1 MKIVKHKLPVGFTD
15 KLVNQVPFTLSISS
29 NNEDKYNY
37 FLQFF
42 EYTLTC
48 EGKDTRVIE
57 LPIKE
62 SSKLEF
68 NINHYLDAMNYAL
81 HSLFYRDMD
90 LIDEFYQDD
99 TLSRHP
105 YFIEYAKQSFKDNQ
119 YSLIGR
125 FDLAID
131 SSANI
136 LGVYEYNGDTPVML
150 FESLYQQNDMTN
162 IITNNSYA
170 QFNELFLSIQD
181 IFNKLSKNNNNLVFA
196 SIASS
201 EHLDDFVTAEVI
213 YQAASPYIEKS
224 YLLSLNELFYEQKGL
239 TSSKHRFFYLNSQ
252 DEEID
257 LTDIFILYPW
267 EDLLNELPLAF
278 ANWKEWYSY
287 IRFYEPPYKWFMS
300 HKGFMAYMTYL
311 MKHDKHFKEKYGNI
325 PLIPT
330 YTYNHDNLSS
340 YVEKPV
346 LGRCGNNVTIVKDN
360 HSTKY
365 DGVYGD
371 CPTIIQN
378 LVPELIIDNRKIIGC
393 IWTCS
398 DVETNKLTAET
409 LAFRELPADEFPLA
423 DNEYYITH
431 III

>member
-1 MKIVKHKLPVGFTD
+1 MKIVNHKLPVGFTD
-15 KLVNQVPFTLSISS
+15 KLVNQVPLTLSISS

-81 HSLFYRDMD
+81 HSLFYRDME
-90 LIDEFYQDD
+90 LIDEFYQDE
-99 TLSRHP
+99 TLTRHS

-162 IITNNSYA
+162 IITNNSYS

-181 IFNKLSKNNNNLVFA
+181 IFDKLSRNNNNLVFA

-224 YLLSLNELFYEQKGL
+224 YLLSLNELFYEQKGV
-239 TSSKHRFFYLNSQ
+239 TSSKHRFF
-252 DEEID
+252 I
-257 LTDIFILYPW
+257 
-267 EDLLNELPLAF
+267 
-278 ANWKEWYSY
+278 
-287 IRFYEPPYKWFMS
+287 
-300 HKGFMAYMTYL
+300 
-311 MKHDKHFKEKYGNI
+311 
-325 PLIPT
+325 
-330 YTYNHDNLSS
+330 
-340 YVEKPV
+340 
-346 LGRCGNNVTIVKDN
+346 
-360 HSTKY
+360 
-365 DGVYGD
+365 
-371 CPTIIQN
+371 
-378 LVPELIIDNRKIIGC
+378 
-393 IWTCS
+393 
-398 DVETNKLTAET
+398 
-409 LAFRELPADEFPLA
+409 
-423 DNEYYITH
+423 
-431 III
+431 